1 MSEAQQVTIYFKG
14 VSFFPHVTKIFFCLI
29 SDFLKFFFLGN
40 LFSLVDCIPLLQ
52 KMLKDESS
60 VTCKLACTA
69 VRVSRSGNVVIWV
82 SFVDWD
88 PAMLRCIN
96 MEQKLLL
103 PQELS
108 CRKLCFK
115 HGNGGTNSWKRIMFI
130 RLHSSII

>member
-14 VSFFPHVTKIFFCLI
+14 VSFFPHVSKIFFFFISLI
-29 SDFLKFFFLGN
+29 FLKFFFLGN

-69 VRVSRSGNVVIWV
+69 VRVSRSGNVVKGV
-82 SFVDWD
+82 LFVDWD
-88 PAMLRCIN
+88 PAVLRCIN

-103 PQELS
+103 PQEL
-108 CRKLCFK
+108 CFK
-115 HGNGGTNSWKRIMFI
+115 HGHGGANSWKRIMFI